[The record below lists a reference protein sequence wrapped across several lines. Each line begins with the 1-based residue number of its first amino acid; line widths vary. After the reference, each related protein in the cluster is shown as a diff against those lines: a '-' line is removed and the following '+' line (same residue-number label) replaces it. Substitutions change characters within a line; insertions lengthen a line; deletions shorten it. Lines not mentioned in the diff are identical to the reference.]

1 MLYHWIVLEDW
12 WVSAL
17 IIVTMPCILLLIFFL
32 LRGQKEASGCA
43 ITSRSLLLGAYLVLP
58 TI

>member
-43 ITSRSLLLGAYLVLP
+43 ITSKSLLL
-58 TI
+58 